1 MKNNALT
8 PLSVLMSE
16 LEQDSSKSGGHDNSS
31 LVGLAISFVVFVAV
45 PYELY
50 ALGVPWLT
58 DFAITIFVAG
68 FLADIF
74 TTKIGFRR
82 GYDDYNMLFSSAR
95 RKGKSTE
102 SAFVSSIIVFGLV
115 RGIIIA
121 YFWNDPVILMIVATT
136 ALIGPLWNSI
146 ILSSPDKR
154 KATKEDIKFT
164 SQELKI

>member
-1 MKNNALT
+1 
-8 PLSVLMSE
+8 MSQ
-16 LEQDSSKSGGHDNSS
+16 LEQSSTKSQARDNSS
-31 LVGLAISFVVFVAV
+31 LAGLAISFVVFVAV

-50 ALGVPWLT
+50 VLGVPWLT

-82 GYDDYNMLFSSAR
+82 GYDDYNMLFSSAKKR
-95 RKGKSTE
+95 GKSTH

-121 YFWNDPVILMIVATT
+121 YFWNDPIVLMIVATS

-146 ILSSPDKR
+146 ILSSPDKQ
-154 KATKEDIKFT
+154 KTVKEDTKFA
-164 SQELKI
+164 SQQLKI